1 MDRDEIL
8 ARNRMDNRHLNERDH
23 KLADEASAWG
33 VIALTVTV
41 AVIFLIR
48 SLTKGGEPYDLL
60 AILFAYLSA
69 GGAYRWS
76 KTRSR
81 WAFLT
86 SALYTALV
94 MTWLCAYA
102 LLG

>member
-1 MDRDEIL
+1 M
-8 ARNRMDNRHLNERDH
+8 
-23 KLADEASAWG
+23 
-33 VIALTVTV
+33 IALTAAV

-48 SLTKGGEPYDLL
+48 LLTKGGNSYDLA

-69 GGAYRWS
+69 GSAYKWS

-81 WAFLT
+81 WTFLT

-94 MTWLCAYA
+94 VTWLCAYA